1 MKDTKL
7 PHGPAPDGTFRPREN
22 VSFRPVGPKRYSRT
36 PRPPAMVTTTEIALL
51 AFVVLLLFAAY
62 LTIRAIKPLVVNAI
76 VGVVIL
82 VVANVAGLGV
92 AITPIAVLVCAVGG
106 VPGAI
111 LVLLLAYFDIA
122 FAVMIAPLASLA
134 LV

>member
-1 MKDTKL
+1 
-7 PHGPAPDGTFRPREN
+7 
-22 VSFRPVGPKRYSRT
+22 
-36 PRPPAMVTTTEIALL
+36 MVTTTEIALL
-51 AFVVLLLFAAY
+51 ALVLLLLFGAY
-62 LTIRAIKPLVVNAI
+62 LTVRAIKPLVVNAI

-111 LVLLLAYFDIA
+111 LVTLLAYFDVA
-122 FAVMIAPLASLA
+122 FAGMVAPLASLA
-134 LV
+134 LVRPRDRPRRQRTTRFRGEP